1 MRAPMLVAVF
11 ALCRV
16 AMPIAMQAEQ
26 AKGLPQIGY
35 LPPVHRADYDPTKD
49 PLKAAFLDGLRELGY
64 VEGKYVHVEIREPA
78 WRHSR
83 RGAD

>member
-26 AKGLPQIGY
+26 VGY

-64 VEGKYVHVEIREPA
+64 VEGKYIHVEIREPA
-78 WRHSR
+78 RRHSR